1 MDYDVRII
9 STLEKVFP
17 KGGMLNAKPL
27 KRLSGFRKQR
37 VSFQAAYC
45 FHGAYYVDQTLVQA
59 ARNPYAAVRTEGNFE
74 GEVSIRKVECVPV
87 YFPHEKQADKCDSEY
102 IGDEAGLYPDILADF
117 DGTVQMITEQ
127 WRALWIDCEIP
138 ETAAGGDRE
147 VTLVF
152 TGTDG
157 NELARA
163 GITIHVIASEL
174 PKQRLIHTEWFYP
187 DCLAD
192 YYGVEVFSEEHWR
205 IMEAFLKKAAQRGV
219 NMILTPLFTPAL
231 DTLIGRERTTVQLVK
246 IEKKDGR
253 YYFDFSDL
261 RRWVKLCRGIGF
273 AYFEMAHLFSQWGAK
288 YPPKVVAE
296 ADGKRK
302 RIFGWDTLAC
312 EGEYKEFLAAFL
324 PELMKELEAAGI
336 LGCTFFH
343 ISDEPTIHNKDTYQE
358 ALEMV
363 KPYIGNVPIIDALSH
378 VELYEKGIVAKP
390 VPSSDYVHEFLDAGL
405 TDGWVYYC
413 CGQGHKVSNRFI
425 AMPMARTRILGV
437 QLYKYKME
445 GFLHWGFNFY
455 NCQYSLHQIDPY
467 RINDG
472 EDAFPAGDPFVV
484 YPGKNGEPVES
495 MRLPV
500 LEDAMLDVRL
510 LEYLESLTSREYV
523 LNLAEDGGRSPIR
536 FDDYPKDSG
545 YLLEL
550 WEKAAA
556 EIEKRFV

>member
-253 YYFDFSDL
+253 YYFDF
-261 RRWVKLCRGIGF
+261 
-273 AYFEMAHLFSQWGAK
+273 
-288 YPPKVVAE
+288 
-296 ADGKRK
+296 
-302 RIFGWDTLAC
+302 RIC
-312 EGEYKEFLAAFL
+312 
-324 PELMKELEAAGI
+324 AG
-336 LGCTFFH
+336 
-343 ISDEPTIHNKDTYQE
+343 
-358 ALEMV
+358 
-363 KPYIGNVPIIDALSH
+363 
-378 VELYEKGIVAKP
+378 
-390 VPSSDYVHEFLDAGL
+390 
-405 TDGWVYYC
+405 
-413 CGQGHKVSNRFI
+413 R
-425 AMPMARTRILGV
+425 
-437 QLYKYKME
+437 
-445 GFLHWGFNFY
+445 
-455 NCQYSLHQIDPY
+455 
-467 RINDG
+467 
-472 EDAFPAGDPFVV
+472 
-484 YPGKNGEPVES
+484 
-495 MRLPV
+495 
-500 LEDAMLDVRL
+500 
-510 LEYLESLTSREYV
+510 
-523 LNLAEDGGRSPIR
+523 
-536 FDDYPKDSG
+536 
-545 YLLEL
+545 
-550 WEKAAA
+550 
-556 EIEKRFV
+556 